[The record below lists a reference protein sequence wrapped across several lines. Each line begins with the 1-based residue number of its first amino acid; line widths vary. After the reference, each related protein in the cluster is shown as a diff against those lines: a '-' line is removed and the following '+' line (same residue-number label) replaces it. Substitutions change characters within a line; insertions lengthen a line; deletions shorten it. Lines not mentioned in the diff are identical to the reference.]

1 MSKAQ
6 TILDKYKND
15 AECVIKRKLIPVI
28 SNQRL
33 NSYLEE
39 IATLCEINKKITMC
53 MGRHTFATTVTLVNG
68 VPIETVQ
75 KMLGH
80 QDLST
85 TQIYAR
91 VIDEKISKDM
101 SNLYGTPAC

>member
-1 MSKAQ
+1 
-6 TILDKYKND
+6 
-15 AECVIKRKLIPVI
+15 
-28 SNQRL
+28 
-33 NSYLEE
+33 
-39 IATLCEINKKITMC
+39 

-68 VPIETVQ
+68 IPIETVQ

-85 TQIYAR
+85 TQIYAG

-101 SNLYGTPAC
+101 SGFYEQVEIQKRNISS